1 MPFLSCGDIEI
12 EALSYIILAMFL
24 MRRNIAFEGNLAVNL
39 LQELWSWYN
48 GRYKMEKKA
57 LFSYFHLYEFCF
69 LRILHVFEVIFL
81 FLKTLT
87 RKKLTRII
95 HELKI

>member
-39 LQELWSWYN
+39 LQEL
-48 GRYKMEKKA
+48 
-57 LFSYFHLYEFCF
+57 
-69 LRILHVFEVIFL
+69 
-81 FLKTLT
+81 
-87 RKKLTRII
+87 
-95 HELKI
+95 